1 MMLETHG
8 DVCRLGYLRIIPCL
22 LEDTSPKTF
31 DFLAALLHDI
41 VKGVGDRDL
50 LVSKPI
56 GLITSSV
63 NARNYV
69 TMAAEL
75 NFIDRKTQLLGTFGK
90 LYLTTDSAVKFKK
103 FVDGRESLN
112 LIELITLNDA
122 EKLFFLWALF
132 VQDYPFIQLI
142 TNWAVKKKKFR
153 RQEAMIY
160 AMEEAYPQALKKA
173 LPPSDIRRKE
183 AEKFR
188 EKRLSI
194 KDKIEWIKSS
204 QYAKYRHIAPPR
216 LEWLVDCGI
225 LKRSGRGKYEV
236 NDQMIYDQQKVL
248 KLTTMRPKRIEGYL
262 FNDFLKGMSR
272 WYKQAGRTE
281 VIKTMIQVYDRMSF
295 QFGGEVNLTYLECMT
310 SIVLLENGLIAE
322 MQKIHDAFNSL
333 ALQFPDKI
341 YVTPGGGNVN
351 IAYINTEELE
361 I

>member
-1 MMLETHG
+1 MLETHG
-8 DVCRLGYLRIIPCL
+8 DVCRLGYLRLVPCL
-22 LEDTSPKTF
+22 LEDDSPKTF
-31 DFLAALLHDI
+31 DFLAALLYNMI
-41 VKGVGDRDL
+41 KGISDRDFL
-50 LVSKPI
+50 AGKPI

-69 TMAAEL
+69 TLAAEL

-90 LYLTTDSAVKFKK
+90 LYLTTNSAIRFRK
-103 FVDGRESLN
+103 FVEGRGSLN

-132 VQDYPFIQLI
+132 TQDYPFIQMI
-142 TNWAVKKKKFR
+142 TEWALARKRFR

-160 AMEEAYPQALKKA
+160 AMEEAYPQALKKV
-173 LPPSDIRRKE
+173 LPPSDARRVE
-183 AEKFR
+183 VEKFR

-194 KDKIEWIKSS
+194 RDKIEWIKSS

-216 LEWLVDCGI
+216 FEWLVDCEI
-225 LKRSGRGKYEV
+225 LKRSGRGRYEV
-236 NDQMIYDQQKVL
+236 NEQMIYDQQKIL
-248 KLTTMRPKRIEGYL
+248 KLVTLRPGKIETYL
-262 FNDFLKGMSR
+262 FNEFLKGMSR
-272 WYKQAGRTE
+272 WYKQAERSD
-281 VIKTMIQVYDRMSF
+281 IIRTMIEVYERMSLR
-295 QFGGEVNLTYLECMT
+295 FGGEVNLTYLECMT
-310 SIVLLENGLIAE
+310 SIALLERGLIAE

-341 YVTPGGGNVN
+341 YVTPGGGDIN